1 MQACVCATNL
11 FRKNC
16 VGMEVTMKKYKKL
29 YLLLTLCV
37 LLLTLVGCNEDTGA
51 SAVQTQADFD
61 ALTNEVFLDSVQDNS
76 ITLNYTLANPE
87 NYGITNYK
95 PTLGDFS
102 LEAMKENL
110 AKCEN
115 YSARL
120 KKINYKKLTDDQK
133 LTYDI
138 MKDYYKVDNNDE
150 DLLLYYEILSPTI
163 GLQAQLPILFSEYN
177 FYDKDDIDAYLELL
191 PCTYNYFN
199 QIVEFEKLKSDA
211 GLFMSDRSAYDIIKQ
226 CESFIADKDDNL
238 LITVF
243 NDKVEKYEGL
253 TKDEIKEYKKKNK
266 DAVLNYVIPA
276 YQLLIDGLKSLKGT
290 GTNEG
295 GLCNFERGKEY
306 YESLVRTETGS
317 NRSVED
323 LIDLIEKYIGKNIIS
338 MQSLLAKDSTLLE
351 KANTPNYPMTDPE
364 EILTYLQDAIKD
376 RFPDMEKVNYTVKY
390 VHKSLQD
397 FISPAF
403 YLTPAIDNYEDNS
416 IYINGSDKFDL
427 SQIFTTLAHEGYPG
441 HLFQNVYYAQ
451 QNPAPIRSTMS
462 FGGYSEGWATYV
474 EMISYHMAGIDDD
487 LASLLEENKA
497 VILMMYAR
505 ADIGINY
512 EGWTREDSDKYLKNM
527 LDITDEDTLDQFY
540 ISMVEEPANYLQYTI
555 GYIEMMELR
564 DKAEKELGDK
574 FSEKEFH
581 EFILKTG
588 PSQFYVIDKY
598 LDKWIKS
605 MK

>member
-1 MQACVCATNL
+1 
-11 FRKNC
+11 
-16 VGMEVTMKKYKKL
+16 MKKYKKL
-29 YLLLTLCV
+29 YLLLSLIV
-37 LLLTLVGCNEDTGA
+37 LILAMTGCDNGK
-51 SAVQTQADFD
+51 SAAQTQEEFD
-61 ALTNEVFLDSVQDNS
+61 ALTKEVFLDNVQSDS

-87 NYGITNYK
+87 KYGITDYK

-102 LEAMKENL
+102 LDAMKENL

-120 KKINYKKLTDDQK
+120 KEINYKKLTDDQK
-133 LTYDI
+133 LTYDV
-138 MKDYYKVDNNDE
+138 MKDYYKVDEGAE
-150 DLLLYYEILSPTI
+150 DLLLYYEILSPTV
-163 GLQAQLPILFSEYN
+163 GLQAQLPILYAEYS

-191 PCTYNYFN
+191 PCTYDYFN
-199 QIVEFEKLKSDA
+199 QIIEFEKLKSDA
-211 GLFMSDRSAYDIIKQ
+211 GLFMSDRSADDIIKQ
-226 CESFIADKDDNL
+226 CESLISDTKNNF

-243 NDKVEKYEGL
+243 NDKVEQYDGL
-253 TKDEIKEYKKKNK
+253 TKDEIKAYKEKNK

-295 GLCNFERGKEY
+295 GLSNYEKGKEY
-306 YESLVRTETGS
+306 YESLVRSETGS

-323 LIDLIEKYIGKNIIS
+323 LIKLLDKYMSKNIAS
-338 MQSLLAKDSTLLE
+338 MQVILAKDATLLDQ
-351 KANTPNYPMTDPE
+351 ASNPSYPMTDPE

-376 RFPDMEKVNYTVKY
+376 RFPDMDKVNYTVKY
-390 VHKSLQD
+390 VHKSLED

-403 YLTPAIDNYEDNS
+403 YLTPAIDNYEENS

-451 QNPAPIRSTMS
+451 QNPNPVRSTMN

-474 EMISYHMAGIDDD
+474 EMISYHMAGIDDN
-487 LASLLEENKA
+487 LASLLEQNNA

-512 EGWTREDSDKYLKNM
+512 EGWTREDSDNYLKSM
-527 LDITDEDTLDQFY
+527 LGITDEDTLDQFY
-540 ISMVEEPANYLQYTI
+540 IAMVEEPANYLQYTI

-564 DKAEKELGDK
+564 SKAEKALGDK
-574 FSEKEFH
+574 FSEKAYH

-598 LDKWIKS
+598 LDKWLDSIK
-605 MK
+605 

>member
-1 MQACVCATNL
+1 
-11 FRKNC
+11 
-16 VGMEVTMKKYKKL
+16 MKKYKKL
-29 YLLLTLCV
+29 YLLLSLIV
-37 LLLTLVGCNEDTGA
+37 LLLALTGCDKGK
-51 SAVQTQADFD
+51 SAAQTQEEFD
-61 ALTNEVFLDSVQDNS
+61 VLTKEVFLDNVQSDS

-87 NYGITNYK
+87 TYGITDYK

-102 LEAMKENL
+102 LDAMKENL

-120 KKINYKKLTDDQK
+120 KDINYKKLTDDQK

-138 MKDYYKVDNNDE
+138 MKDYYKVDEGAE
-150 DLLLYYEILSPTI
+150 DLLLYYEILSPTV
-163 GLQAQLPILFSEYN
+163 GLQAQLPILYAEYS

-191 PCTYNYFN
+191 PCTYDYFN
-199 QIVEFEKLKSDA
+199 QIIEFEKMKSDA
-211 GLFMSDRSAYDIIKQ
+211 GLFMSDRSADDIIKQ
-226 CESFIADKDDNL
+226 CESLISDKESNF

-243 NDKVEKYEGL
+243 NDKVEQYEGL
-253 TKDEIKEYKKKNK
+253 TKDEIKAYQEKNK

-295 GLCNFERGKEY
+295 GLSNYEKGKEY
-306 YESLVRTETGS
+306 YESLVRSETGS
-317 NRSVED
+317 DRSVED
-323 LIDLIEKYIGKNIIS
+323 LIKLLDKYMNKNIAN
-338 MQSLLAKDSTLLE
+338 MQVLLAKDATLLDQ
-351 KANTPNYPMTDPE
+351 ASNPSYPMTDPE

-376 RFPDMEKVNYTVKY
+376 RFPDMDDVNYTVKY
-390 VHKSLQD
+390 VHKSLED

-403 YLTPAIDNYEDNS
+403 YLTPAIDNYVENS

-451 QNPAPIRSTMS
+451 QNPNPVRSTMN

-474 EMISYHMAGIDDD
+474 EMISYHMAGIDDN
-487 LASLLEENKA
+487 LASLLEQNNA

-512 EGWTREDSDKYLKNM
+512 EGWTRQDSDNYLKSM
-527 LDITDEDTLDQFY
+527 LGITDEETLDQFY
-540 ISMVEEPANYLQYTI
+540 IAMVEEPANYLQYTI

-564 DKAEKELGDK
+564 NKAEKALGDK
-574 FSEKEFH
+574 FSEKDYH

-598 LDKWIKS
+598 LDKWIDSIK
-605 MK
+605 

>member
-1 MQACVCATNL
+1 
-11 FRKNC
+11 
-16 VGMEVTMKKYKKL
+16 MEVTMKKCKKL
-29 YLLLTLCV
+29 YLLLSLIV
-37 LLLTLVGCNEDTGA
+37 ILLAITGCDKGK
-51 SAVQTQADFD
+51 SA
-61 ALTNEVFLDSVQDNS
+61 ALTQEEFEALTKEVFLDNVQSDS

-87 NYGITNYK
+87 DYGITDYK
-95 PTLGDFS
+95 ATLGDFS

-120 KKINYKKLTDDQK
+120 KDIDYKKLTDDQK

-138 MKDYYKVDNNDE
+138 MKDYYKVEDNAK
-150 DLLLYYEILSPTI
+150 DLLLYYEVLSPTV
-163 GLQAQLPILFSEYN
+163 GLQAQLPILYAEYN

-191 PCTYNYFN
+191 PCTYDYFN
-199 QIVEFEKLKSDA
+199 QIIEFEKLKSDA
-211 GLFMSDRSAYDIIKQ
+211 GLFMSDRSADDIIKQ
-226 CESFIADKDDNL
+226 CESLIADKENNF

-243 NDKVEKYEGL
+243 NDKVKQYDGL
-253 TKDEIKEYKKKNK
+253 TKDEIKTYQEKNK

-295 GLCNFERGKEY
+295 GLSNFEKGKEY

-317 NRSVED
+317 NRSIGD
-323 LIDLIEKYIGKNIIS
+323 LIKLLDKYMNKNIAN
-338 MQSLLAKDSTLLE
+338 MQIILGKDSTLLDQ
-351 KANTPNYPMTDPE
+351 ASNPSYPMTDPE

-376 RFPDMEKVNYTVKY
+376 RFPDMDKVNYTVKY

-403 YLTPAIDNYEDNS
+403 YLTPAIDNYEENS

-451 QNPAPIRSTMS
+451 QNPAPIRSTMN

-474 EMISYHMAGIDDD
+474 EMISYHIAGIDDN
-487 LASLLEENKA
+487 LASLLEQNNA

-512 EGWTREDSDKYLKNM
+512 EGWTRADSDDYLKSM
-527 LDITDEDTLDQFY
+527 LGITDEDTLDQFY

-564 DKAEKELGDK
+564 AKAEKELGDK
-574 FSEKEFH
+574 FSEKAYH

-598 LDKWIKS
+598 LDKWISSIK
-605 MK
+605 

>member
-1 MQACVCATNL
+1 MT
-11 FRKNC
+11 
-16 VGMEVTMKKYKKL
+16 
-29 YLLLTLCV
+29 
-37 LLLTLVGCNEDTGA
+37 GCDKGK
-51 SAVQTQADFD
+51 SAVQTQEEFD
-61 ALTNEVFLDSVQDNS
+61 ALTKEVFLDNVQSDS

-87 NYGITNYK
+87 KYGITDYK
-95 PTLGDFS
+95 ATLGDFS

-120 KKINYKKLTDDQK
+120 EAINYKKLTDDQK
-133 LTYDI
+133 LTYDV
-138 MKDYYKVDNNDE
+138 MKDYYKVDDNAE
-150 DLLLYYEILSPTI
+150 DLLLYYEILSPTV
-163 GLQAQLPILFSEYN
+163 GLQAQLPILYAEYS

-191 PCTYNYFN
+191 PCTYDYFN
-199 QIVEFEKLKSDA
+199 QIIEFEKLKSDA
-211 GLFMSDRSAYDIIKQ
+211 GLFMSDRSADDIIKQ
-226 CESFIADKDDNL
+226 CESLISDTENNF

-243 NDKVEKYEGL
+243 NDKVEQYDGL
-253 TKDEIKEYKKKNK
+253 TKDEIKAYQEKNK

-295 GLCNFERGKEY
+295 GLSNYEKGKEY
-306 YESLVRTETGS
+306 YESLVRSETGS
-317 NRSVED
+317 DRSVED
-323 LIDLIEKYIGKNIIS
+323 LIKLLDKYMAKNIAS
-338 MQSLLAKDSTLLE
+338 MQVLLAKDASLLDQ
-351 KANTPNYPMTDPE
+351 ASNPSYPMTDPE
-364 EILTYLQDAIKD
+364 EILTYLQDAIKE
-376 RFPDMEKVNYTVKY
+376 RFPDMDKVNYTVKY
-390 VHKSLQD
+390 VHKSLED

-403 YLTPAIDNYEDNS
+403 YLTPAIDNYEENS

-451 QNPAPIRSTMS
+451 QNPNPVRSTMN

-474 EMISYHMAGIDDD
+474 EMISYHMAGIDDN
-487 LASLLEENKA
+487 LASLLEQNNA

-512 EGWTREDSDKYLKNM
+512 EGWTRQDSDDYLKSM
-527 LDITDEDTLDQFY
+527 LGITDEDTLDQFY
-540 ISMVEEPANYLQYTI
+540 IAMVEEPANYLQYTI

-564 DKAEKELGDK
+564 YKAEKALGDK
-574 FSEKEFH
+574 FSEKAYH

-598 LDKWIKS
+598 LDKWIDSVK
-605 MK
+605 

>member
-1 MQACVCATNL
+1 
-11 FRKNC
+11 
-16 VGMEVTMKKYKKL
+16 MKKCKKL
-29 YLLLTLCV
+29 YLLLTLFV
-37 LLLTLVGCNEDTGA
+37 LLLPLAACNKDNGA
-51 SAVQTQADFD
+51 SAVQTQAEFD
-61 ALTNEVFLDSVQDNS
+61 ALTNEIFLDNVQSDS

-87 NYGITNYK
+87 NYGITNYQ

-110 AKCEN
+110 AKSEN

-120 KKINYKKLTDDQK
+120 KAINYKKLTDEQK

-138 MKDYYKVDNNDE
+138 MKDYYKVDDNAE
-150 DLLLYYEILSPTI
+150 DLLLYYEVLSPTV
-163 GLQAQLPILFSEYN
+163 GLQAQLPVLYAEYS

-191 PCTYNYFN
+191 PCTYDYFN
-199 QIVEFEKLKSDA
+199 QIIEFEKLKSDA
-211 GLFMSDRSAYDIIKQ
+211 GLFMSDRSANDIIKQ
-226 CESFIADKDDNL
+226 CESLIADKEDNF

-243 NDKVEKYEGL
+243 NDKVEKYDGL

-276 YQLLIDGLKSLKGT
+276 YQLLIDGLKNLKGT

-295 GLCNFERGKEY
+295 GLCNFEKGKEY

-317 NRSVED
+317 NRSVEE
-323 LIDLIEKYIGKNIIS
+323 LIDLLDKYMSKNIAS
-338 MQSLLAKDSTLLE
+338 MQGLLAKDSTLIN
-351 KANTPNYPMTDPE
+351 KASNPSYPMTDPE

-376 RFPDMEKVNYTVKY
+376 RFPDMDKVNYTVKY
-390 VHKSLQD
+390 VHKSLED

-474 EMISYHMAGIDDD
+474 EMISYHMAGIDDN
-487 LASLLEENKA
+487 LASLLEENNA

-512 EGWTREDSDKYLKNM
+512 EGWTREESDKYLKNM
-527 LDITDEDTLDQFY
+527 LDISDEDTLDQFY

-574 FSEKEFH
+574 FSEKDYH

-605 MK
+605 QK

>member
-1 MQACVCATNL
+1 
-11 FRKNC
+11 
-16 VGMEVTMKKYKKL
+16 MKKYKKL
-29 YLLLTLCV
+29 YLLLSLIVFV
-37 LLLTLVGCNEDTGA
+37 LTMTGCDNGK
-51 SAVQTQADFD
+51 SAAQTQEEFQ
-61 ALTNEVFLDSVQDNS
+61 ALTKEVFLDNVQSDS

-87 NYGITNYK
+87 TYGITDYK

-120 KKINYKKLTDDQK
+120 KEIDYKKLTDDQK
-133 LTYDI
+133 LTYDV
-138 MKDYYKVDNNDE
+138 MKDYYKVDDNAE
-150 DLLLYYEILSPTI
+150 DLLLYYEILSPTV
-163 GLQAQLPILFSEYN
+163 GLQAQLPILYAEYS

-191 PCTYNYFN
+191 PCTYDYFN
-199 QIVEFEKLKSDA
+199 QIIEFEKLKSDA
-211 GLFMSDRSAYDIIKQ
+211 GLFMSDRSADDIIKQ
-226 CESFIADKDDNL
+226 CESLISDKENNF

-243 NDKVEKYEGL
+243 NDKVEQYEGL
-253 TKDEIKEYKKKNK
+253 TKDEIKAYQEKNE

-295 GLCNFERGKEY
+295 GLSNYEKGKEY
-306 YESLVRTETGS
+306 YESLVRSETGS

-323 LIDLIEKYIGKNIIS
+323 LIKLLDKYMNKNIAS
-338 MQSLLAKDSTLLE
+338 MQVLLAKDTSLLDQ
-351 KANTPNYPMTDPE
+351 ASNPSYPMTDPE

-376 RFPDMEKVNYTVKY
+376 RFPDMDEVNYTVKY
-390 VHKSLQD
+390 VHKSLED

-403 YLTPAIDNYEDNS
+403 YLTPAIDNYSENS

-451 QNPAPIRSTMS
+451 QNPDPVRSTMN

-474 EMISYHMAGIDDD
+474 EMISYHMAGIDDN
-487 LASLLEENKA
+487 LASLLEQNNA

-512 EGWTREDSDKYLKNM
+512 EGWTRKDSDNYLKSM
-527 LDITDEDTLDQFY
+527 LGITDEDTLDQFY
-540 ISMVEEPANYLQYTI
+540 IAMVEEPANYLQYTI

-564 DKAEKELGDK
+564 NKAEKALGDK
-574 FSEKEFH
+574 FSEKEYH
-581 EFILKTG
+581 DFILKTG

-598 LDKWIKS
+598 LDKWIDSVK
-605 MK
+605 

>member
-1 MQACVCATNL
+1 
-11 FRKNC
+11 
-16 VGMEVTMKKYKKL
+16 MEVTMKKCKKL
-29 YLLLTLCV
+29 FLLLTLFV
-37 LLLTLVGCNEDTGA
+37 LLLSLAGCNKDNGA
-51 SAVQTQADFD
+51 SAVQTQAEFD
-61 ALTNEVFLDSVQDNS
+61 ALTNEIFLDNVQSDS

-87 NYGITNYK
+87 NYGITNYQ

-110 AKCEN
+110 AKSEN

-120 KKINYKKLTDDQK
+120 KAINYKKLTNEQK

-138 MKDYYKVDNNDE
+138 MKDYYKVDDNAE
-150 DLLLYYEILSPTI
+150 DLLLYYEVLSPTV
-163 GLQAQLPILFSEYN
+163 GLQAQLPILYAEYS
-177 FYDKDDIDAYLELL
+177 FYDKDDIDAYIELL
-191 PCTYNYFN
+191 PCTYDYFN
-199 QIVEFEKLKSDA
+199 QIIEFEKLKSDA
-211 GLFMSDRSAYDIIKQ
+211 GLFMSDRSADDIIKQ
-226 CESFIADKDDNL
+226 CESLIADKDDNF

-243 NDKVEKYEGL
+243 DDKVEKYDGL
-253 TKDEIKEYKKKNK
+253 TKDEIKEYKKRNK
-266 DAVLNYVIPA
+266 DAILNYVIPA
-276 YQLLIDGLKSLKGT
+276 YQLLIDGLKNLKGT

-295 GLCNFERGKEY
+295 GLCNFEKGKEY

-317 NRSVED
+317 NRSVDD
-323 LIDLIEKYIGKNIIS
+323 LLDLLNKYITKNIGR
-338 MQSLLAKDSTLLE
+338 MNQLLTKDSTLLD
-351 KANTPNYPMTDPE
+351 KASNPSYPMTDPE

-376 RFPDMEKVNYTVKY
+376 RFPDMDKVNYTVKY
-390 VHKSLQD
+390 VHKSLED

-451 QNPAPIRSTMS
+451 QNPAPIRSTMN

-474 EMISYHMAGIDDD
+474 EMISYHMAGIDDN
-487 LASLLEENKA
+487 LASLLEENNA

-512 EGWTREDSDKYLKNM
+512 EGWTREDSDKYLNNM
-527 LDITDEDTLDQFY
+527 LGITDEDTLDQFY

-564 DKAEKELGDK
+564 NKAEEELGDK
-574 FSEKEFH
+574 FSEKDYH

-605 MK
+605 KK

>member
-1 MQACVCATNL
+1 
-11 FRKNC
+11 
-16 VGMEVTMKKYKKL
+16 MKKSKKL
-29 YLLLTLCV
+29 YLLLSLIV
-37 LLLTLVGCNEDTGA
+37 LILAMTGCDKGK
-51 SAVQTQADFD
+51 SAAQTQEEFD
-61 ALTNEVFLDSVQDNS
+61 ALTKEVFLDNVQSDS

-87 NYGITNYK
+87 TYGITNYK

-102 LEAMKENL
+102 LEEMKENL

-120 KKINYKKLTDDQK
+120 KDINYKKLTDDQK

-138 MKDYYKVDNNDE
+138 MKDYYKVDDGAE
-150 DLLLYYEILSPTI
+150 DLLLYYEILSPTV
-163 GLQAQLPILFSEYN
+163 GLQAQLPILYAEYS

-191 PCTYNYFN
+191 PCTYDYFN
-199 QIVEFEKLKSDA
+199 QIIEFEKLKSDA
-211 GLFMSDRSAYDIIKQ
+211 GLFMSDRSADDIIKQ
-226 CESFIADKDDNL
+226 CESLISDKENNF

-243 NDKVEKYEGL
+243 NDKVEQYEGL
-253 TKDEIKEYKKKNK
+253 TKDEIKAYQEKNK

-295 GLCNFERGKEY
+295 GLSNYEKGKEY
-306 YESLVRTETGS
+306 YESLVRSETGS
-317 NRSVED
+317 DRSVED
-323 LIDLIEKYIGKNIIS
+323 LIKLLDKYMNKNIAS
-338 MQSLLAKDSTLLE
+338 MQVLLAKDATLLDQ
-351 KANTPNYPMTDPE
+351 ASNPSYPMTDPE

-376 RFPDMEKVNYTVKY
+376 RFPDMDEVNYTVKY
-390 VHKSLQD
+390 VHKSLED

-403 YLTPAIDNYEDNS
+403 YLTPAIDNYAENS

-451 QNPAPIRSTMS
+451 QNPNPVRSTMN

-474 EMISYHMAGIDDD
+474 EMISYHMAGIDDN
-487 LASLLEENKA
+487 LASLLEQNNA

-512 EGWTREDSDKYLKNM
+512 EGWTREDSDNYLKSM
-527 LDITDEDTLDQFY
+527 LGITDEDTLDQFY
-540 ISMVEEPANYLQYTI
+540 IAMVEEPANYLQYTI

-564 DKAEKELGDK
+564 NKAEKALGDK
-574 FSEKEFH
+574 FSEKDYH

-598 LDKWIKS
+598 LDKWIDSIK
-605 MK
+605 

>member
-1 MQACVCATNL
+1 
-11 FRKNC
+11 
-16 VGMEVTMKKYKKL
+16 MKKCKKL
-29 YLLLTLCV
+29 YLLLSLIV
-37 LLLTLVGCNEDTGA
+37 ILLAITGCDKGK
-51 SAVQTQADFD
+51 SA
-61 ALTNEVFLDSVQDNS
+61 ALTQEEFEALTKEVFLDNVQSDS

-87 NYGITNYK
+87 DYGITDYK
-95 PTLGDFS
+95 ATLGDFS

-120 KKINYKKLTDDQK
+120 KDIDYKKLTDDQK

-138 MKDYYKVDNNDE
+138 MKDYYKVEDNAK
-150 DLLLYYEILSPTI
+150 DLLLYYEVLSPTV
-163 GLQAQLPILFSEYN
+163 GLQAQLPILYAEYN

-191 PCTYNYFN
+191 PCTYDYFN
-199 QIVEFEKLKSDA
+199 QIIEFEKLKSDA
-211 GLFMSDRSAYDIIKQ
+211 GLFMSDRSADDIIKQ
-226 CESFIADKDDNL
+226 CESLIADKENNF

-243 NDKVEKYEGL
+243 NDKVKQFDGL
-253 TKDEIKEYKKKNK
+253 TKDEIKTYQEKNK

-295 GLCNFERGKEY
+295 GLSNFEKGKEY

-317 NRSVED
+317 NRSIGD
-323 LIDLIEKYIGKNIIS
+323 LIKLLDKYMNKNIAN
-338 MQSLLAKDSTLLE
+338 MQIILGKDSTLLDQ
-351 KANTPNYPMTDPE
+351 ASNPSYPMTDPE

-376 RFPDMEKVNYTVKY
+376 RFPDMDKVNYTVKY

-403 YLTPAIDNYEDNS
+403 YLTPAIDNYEENS

-451 QNPAPIRSTMS
+451 QNPAPIRSTMN

-474 EMISYHMAGIDDD
+474 EMISYHMAGIDDN
-487 LASLLEENKA
+487 LASLLEQNNA

-512 EGWTREDSDKYLKNM
+512 EGWTRADSDDYLKSM
-527 LDITDEDTLDQFY
+527 LGITDEDTLDQFY

-564 DKAEKELGDK
+564 AKAEKELGDK
-574 FSEKEFH
+574 FSEKAYH

-598 LDKWIKS
+598 LDKWISSIK
-605 MK
+605 

>member
-1 MQACVCATNL
+1 
-11 FRKNC
+11 
-16 VGMEVTMKKYKKL
+16 MKKCKQL
-29 YLLLTLCV
+29 YLLLTLLV
-37 LLLTLVGCNEDTGA
+37 LLLTLAGCNKDKGA
-51 SAVQTQADFD
+51 SAVQTQAEFD
-61 ALTNEVFLDSVQDNS
+61 ALTNEIFLDNVQSDS

-120 KKINYKKLTDDQK
+120 KSIDYKKLTDDQK

-138 MKDYYKVDNNDE
+138 IKDYYKVDDNAD
-150 DLLLYYEILSPTI
+150 DLLLYYEVLSPTV
-163 GLQAQLPILFSEYN
+163 GLQAQLPVLYAEYR

-191 PCTYNYFN
+191 PCTYDYFN
-199 QIVEFEKLKSDA
+199 QIIEFEKLKSEA
-211 GLFMSDRSAYDIIKQ
+211 GLFMSDRSVDDIMEQ
-226 CESFIADKDDNL
+226 CESLIADKENNF

-243 NDKVEKYEGL
+243 NDKVEKYDGL

-276 YQLLIDGLKSLKGT
+276 YQLLIDGLKNLKGT

-306 YESLVRTETGS
+306 YESLVRSETGS
-317 NRSVED
+317 NRSVEE
-323 LIDLIEKYIGKNIIS
+323 LIDILENYISKNILR
-338 MQSLLAKDSTLLE
+338 MQTLLAKDSTLLN
-351 KANTPNYPMTDPE
+351 KANDPSYPMTDPE
-364 EILTYLQDAIKD
+364 EILTYLQDTIKD

-390 VHKSLQD
+390 VHKSLED

-451 QNPAPIRSTMS
+451 QNPDPVRSTMN

-474 EMISYHMAGIDDD
+474 EMISYHMAGIDDN
-487 LASLLEENKA
+487 LASLLEENNA

-527 LDITDEDTLDQFY
+527 LSITDEDTLDQFY

-564 DKAEKELGDK
+564 EKAEKKLGDK
-574 FSEKEFH
+574 FSEKDYH
-581 EFILKTG
+581 EFILKIG

-605 MK
+605 IK

>member
-1 MQACVCATNL
+1 
-11 FRKNC
+11 
-16 VGMEVTMKKYKKL
+16 MKKSKKL
-29 YLLLTLCV
+29 YLLLSLIV
-37 LLLTLVGCNEDTGA
+37 LILAMTGCDKGK
-51 SAVQTQADFD
+51 SATQTQEEFD
-61 ALTNEVFLDSVQDNS
+61 ALTKEVFLDNVQSDS

-87 NYGITNYK
+87 TYGITDYK

-102 LEAMKENL
+102 LEEMKENL

-120 KKINYKKLTDDQK
+120 KDINYKKLTDDQK

-138 MKDYYKVDNNDE
+138 MKDYYKVDDGAE
-150 DLLLYYEILSPTI
+150 DLLLYYEILSPTV
-163 GLQAQLPILFSEYN
+163 GLQAQLPILYAEYS

-191 PCTYNYFN
+191 PCTYDYFN
-199 QIVEFEKLKSDA
+199 QIIEFEKLKSDA
-211 GLFMSDRSAYDIIKQ
+211 GLFMSDRSADDIIKQ
-226 CESFIADKDDNL
+226 CESLISDKEDNF

-243 NDKVEKYEGL
+243 NDKVEQYEGL
-253 TKDEIKEYKKKNK
+253 TKDEIKAYQEKNK

-295 GLCNFERGKEY
+295 GLSNYEKGKEY
-306 YESLVRTETGS
+306 YESLVRSETGS

-323 LIDLIEKYIGKNIIS
+323 LIKLLDKYMNKNIAS
-338 MQSLLAKDSTLLE
+338 MQVLLAKDATLLDQ
-351 KANTPNYPMTDPE
+351 ASNPSYPMTDPE

-376 RFPDMEKVNYTVKY
+376 RFPDMDEVNYTVKY
-390 VHKSLQD
+390 VHKSLED

-403 YLTPAIDNYEDNS
+403 YLTPAIDNYAENS

-451 QNPAPIRSTMS
+451 QNPNPVRSTMN

-474 EMISYHMAGIDDD
+474 EMISYHMAGIDDN
-487 LASLLEENKA
+487 LASLLEQNNA

-512 EGWTREDSDKYLKNM
+512 EGWTREDSDNYLKSM
-527 LDITDEDTLDQFY
+527 LGITDEDTLDQFY
-540 ISMVEEPANYLQYTI
+540 IAMVEEPANYLQYTI

-564 DKAEKELGDK
+564 NKAEKALGDK
-574 FSEKEFH
+574 FSEKDYH

-598 LDKWIKS
+598 LDKWIDSIK
-605 MK
+605 

>member
-1 MQACVCATNL
+1 MT
-11 FRKNC
+11 
-16 VGMEVTMKKYKKL
+16 
-29 YLLLTLCV
+29 
-37 LLLTLVGCNEDTGA
+37 GCDKGK
-51 SAVQTQADFD
+51 SAVQTQEEFD
-61 ALTNEVFLDSVQDNS
+61 ALTKEVFLDNVQSDS

-87 NYGITNYK
+87 TYGITDYK

-102 LEAMKENL
+102 LEEMKENL

-120 KKINYKKLTDDQK
+120 KDINYKKLTDDQK

-138 MKDYYKVDNNDE
+138 MKDYYKVDDGAE
-150 DLLLYYEILSPTI
+150 DLLLYYEILSPTV
-163 GLQAQLPILFSEYN
+163 GLQAQLPILYAEYS

-191 PCTYNYFN
+191 PCTYDYFN
-199 QIVEFEKLKSDA
+199 QIIEFEKLKSDA
-211 GLFMSDRSAYDIIKQ
+211 GLFMSDRSADDIIKQ
-226 CESFIADKDDNL
+226 CESLISDKENNF

-243 NDKVEKYEGL
+243 NDKVEQYEGL
-253 TKDEIKEYKKKNK
+253 TKDEIKAYQEKNK

-295 GLCNFERGKEY
+295 GLSNYEKGKEY
-306 YESLVRTETGS
+306 YESLVRSETGS

-323 LIDLIEKYIGKNIIS
+323 LIKLLDKYMNKNIAS
-338 MQSLLAKDSTLLE
+338 MQVLLAKDATLLDQ
-351 KANTPNYPMTDPE
+351 ASNPSYPMTDPE

-376 RFPDMEKVNYTVKY
+376 RFPDMDEVNYTVKY
-390 VHKSLQD
+390 VHKSLED

-403 YLTPAIDNYEDNS
+403 YLTPAIDNYAENS

-451 QNPAPIRSTMS
+451 QNPNPVRSTMN

-474 EMISYHMAGIDDD
+474 EMISYHMAGIDDN
-487 LASLLEENKA
+487 LASLLEQNNA

-512 EGWTREDSDKYLKNM
+512 EGWTREDSDNYLKSM
-527 LDITDEDTLDQFY
+527 LGITDEDTLDQFY
-540 ISMVEEPANYLQYTI
+540 IAMVEEPANYLQYTI

-564 DKAEKELGDK
+564 NKAEKALGDK
-574 FSEKEFH
+574 FSEKDYH

-598 LDKWIKS
+598 LDKWIDSIK
-605 MK
+605 

>member
-1 MQACVCATNL
+1 
-11 FRKNC
+11 
-16 VGMEVTMKKYKKL
+16 MKKSKKL
-29 YLLLTLCV
+29 YLLLSLIV
-37 LLLTLVGCNEDTGA
+37 LILAMTGCDKGK
-51 SAVQTQADFD
+51 SAVQTQEEFD
-61 ALTNEVFLDSVQDNS
+61 ALTKEVFLDNVQSDS

-87 NYGITNYK
+87 TYGITDYK

-102 LEAMKENL
+102 LEEMKENL

-120 KKINYKKLTDDQK
+120 KDINYKKLTDDQK

-138 MKDYYKVDNNDE
+138 MKDYYKVDDGAE
-150 DLLLYYEILSPTI
+150 DLLLYYEILSPTV
-163 GLQAQLPILFSEYN
+163 GLQAQLPILYAEYS

-191 PCTYNYFN
+191 PCTYDYFN
-199 QIVEFEKLKSDA
+199 QIIEFEKLKSDA
-211 GLFMSDRSAYDIIKQ
+211 GLFMSDRSADDIIKQ
-226 CESFIADKDDNL
+226 CESLISDKENNF

-243 NDKVEKYEGL
+243 NDKVEQYEGL
-253 TKDEIKEYKKKNK
+253 TKDEIKAYQEKNK

-295 GLCNFERGKEY
+295 GLSNYEKGKEY
-306 YESLVRTETGS
+306 YESLVRSETGS

-323 LIDLIEKYIGKNIIS
+323 LIKLLDKYMNKNIAS
-338 MQSLLAKDSTLLE
+338 MQVLLAKDATLLDQ
-351 KANTPNYPMTDPE
+351 ASNPSYPMTDPE

-376 RFPDMEKVNYTVKY
+376 RFPDMDEVNYTVKY
-390 VHKSLQD
+390 VHKSLED

-403 YLTPAIDNYEDNS
+403 YLTPAIDNYAENS

-451 QNPAPIRSTMS
+451 QNPNPVRSTMN

-474 EMISYHMAGIDDD
+474 EMISYHMAGIDDN
-487 LASLLEENKA
+487 LASLLEQNNA

-512 EGWTREDSDKYLKNM
+512 EGWTREDSDNYLKSM
-527 LDITDEDTLDQFY
+527 LGITDEDTLDQFY
-540 ISMVEEPANYLQYTI
+540 IAMVEEPANYLQYTI

-564 DKAEKELGDK
+564 NKAEKALGDK
-574 FSEKEFH
+574 FSEKDYH

-598 LDKWIKS
+598 LDKWIDSIK
-605 MK
+605 

>member
-1 MQACVCATNL
+1 
-11 FRKNC
+11 
-16 VGMEVTMKKYKKL
+16 MKKCKKL
-29 YLLLTLCV
+29 YLLLSLIV
-37 LLLTLVGCNEDTGA
+37 ILLAITGCDKGK
-51 SAVQTQADFD
+51 SA
-61 ALTNEVFLDSVQDNS
+61 ALTQEEFEALTKEVFLDNVQSDS

-87 NYGITNYK
+87 DYGITDYK
-95 PTLGDFS
+95 ATLGDFS
-102 LEAMKENL
+102 LDAMKENL

-120 KKINYKKLTDDQK
+120 KDIDYKKLTDDQK

-138 MKDYYKVDNNDE
+138 MKDYYKVEDNAK
-150 DLLLYYEILSPTI
+150 DLLLYYEVLSPTV
-163 GLQAQLPILFSEYN
+163 GLQAQLPILYAEYN

-191 PCTYNYFN
+191 PCTYDYFN
-199 QIVEFEKLKSDA
+199 QIIEFEKLKSDA
-211 GLFMSDRSAYDIIKQ
+211 GLFMSDRSADDIIKQ
-226 CESFIADKDDNL
+226 CESLIADKENNF

-243 NDKVEKYEGL
+243 NDKVKQFDGL
-253 TKDEIKEYKKKNK
+253 TKDEIITYQEKNK

-295 GLCNFERGKEY
+295 GLSNFEKGKEY

-317 NRSVED
+317 NRSIGD
-323 LIDLIEKYIGKNIIS
+323 LIKLLDKYMNKNIAN
-338 MQSLLAKDSTLLE
+338 MQIILGKDSTLLDQ
-351 KANTPNYPMTDPE
+351 ASNPSYPMTDPE

-376 RFPDMEKVNYTVKY
+376 RFPDMDKVNYTVKY

-403 YLTPAIDNYEDNS
+403 YLTPAIDNYEENS

-451 QNPAPIRSTMS
+451 QNPAPIRSTMN

-474 EMISYHMAGIDDD
+474 EMISYHMAGIDDN
-487 LASLLEENKA
+487 LASLLEQNNA

-512 EGWTREDSDKYLKNM
+512 EGWTRADSDDYLKSM
-527 LDITDEDTLDQFY
+527 LGITDEDTLDQFY

-564 DKAEKELGDK
+564 AKAEKELGDK
-574 FSEKEFH
+574 FSEKAYH

-598 LDKWIKS
+598 LDKWISSIK
-605 MK
+605 

>member
-1 MQACVCATNL
+1 MT
-11 FRKNC
+11 
-16 VGMEVTMKKYKKL
+16 
-29 YLLLTLCV
+29 
-37 LLLTLVGCNEDTGA
+37 GCDNGK
-51 SAVQTQADFD
+51 SAAQTQEEFQ
-61 ALTNEVFLDSVQDNS
+61 ALTKEVFLDNVQSDS

-87 NYGITNYK
+87 TYGITDYK

-120 KKINYKKLTDDQK
+120 KEIDYKKLTDDQK
-133 LTYDI
+133 LTYDV
-138 MKDYYKVDNNDE
+138 MKDYYKVDDNAE
-150 DLLLYYEILSPTI
+150 DLLLYYEILSPTV
-163 GLQAQLPILFSEYN
+163 GLQAQLPILYAEYS

-191 PCTYNYFN
+191 PCTYDYFN
-199 QIVEFEKLKSDA
+199 QIIEFEKLKSDA
-211 GLFMSDRSAYDIIKQ
+211 GLFMSDRSADDIIKQ
-226 CESFIADKDDNL
+226 CESLISDKENNF

-243 NDKVEKYEGL
+243 NDKVEQYEGL
-253 TKDEIKEYKKKNK
+253 TKDEIKAYQEKNK

-295 GLCNFERGKEY
+295 GLSNYEKGKEY
-306 YESLVRTETGS
+306 YESLVRSETGS

-323 LIDLIEKYIGKNIIS
+323 LIKLLDKYMNKNIAS
-338 MQSLLAKDSTLLE
+338 MQVLLAKDTSLLDQ
-351 KANTPNYPMTDPE
+351 ASNPSYPMTDPE

-376 RFPDMEKVNYTVKY
+376 RFPDMDEVNYTVKY
-390 VHKSLQD
+390 VHKSLED

-403 YLTPAIDNYEDNS
+403 YLTPAIDNYSENS

-451 QNPAPIRSTMS
+451 QNPDPVRSTMN

-474 EMISYHMAGIDDD
+474 EMISYHMAGIDDN
-487 LASLLEENKA
+487 LASLLEQNNA

-512 EGWTREDSDKYLKNM
+512 EGWTRKDSDNYLKSM
-527 LDITDEDTLDQFY
+527 LGITDEDTLDQFY
-540 ISMVEEPANYLQYTI
+540 IAMVEEPANYLQYTI

-564 DKAEKELGDK
+564 NKAEKALGDK
-574 FSEKEFH
+574 FSEKEYH
-581 EFILKTG
+581 DFILKTG

-598 LDKWIKS
+598 LDKWIDSVK
-605 MK
+605 

>member
-1 MQACVCATNL
+1 ME
-11 FRKNC
+11 KNC

-29 YLLLTLCV
+29 YLLLSLIV
-37 LLLTLVGCNEDTGA
+37 LILALTGCGNSK
-51 SAVQTQADFD
+51 SAAQTQEEFD
-61 ALTNEVFLDSVQDNS
+61 ALTKEVFLDNVQSDS
-76 ITLNYTLANPE
+76 ITLNYTLASPE
-87 NYGITNYK
+87 KYGITNYK

-102 LEAMKENL
+102 LDAMKENL

-120 KKINYKKLTDDQK
+120 KEINYKNLTDDQK
-133 LTYDI
+133 LTYDV
-138 MKDYYKVDNNDE
+138 MKDYYKVDDNAE
-150 DLLLYYEILSPTI
+150 DLLLYYEILSPTV
-163 GLQAQLPILFSEYN
+163 GLQAQLPILYAEYS
-177 FYDKDDIDAYLELL
+177 FYDKDDIDTYLELL
-191 PCTYNYFN
+191 PCTYDYFN
-199 QIVEFEKLKSDA
+199 QIIEFEKLKSDA
-211 GLFMSDRSAYDIIKQ
+211 GLFMSDRSADDIIKQ
-226 CESFIADKDDNL
+226 CESLISDTENNF

-243 NDKVEKYEGL
+243 NDKVEQYDGL
-253 TKDEIKEYKKKNK
+253 TKDEIKAYQEKNK

-276 YQLLIDGLKSLKGT
+276 YQLLIDGLKSLKAT

-295 GLCNFERGKEY
+295 GLSNYEKGKEY
-306 YESLVRTETGS
+306 YKSLVRSETGS

-323 LIDLIEKYIGKNIIS
+323 LIKLLDKYMSKNIAS
-338 MQSLLAKDSTLLE
+338 MQVLLAKDASLLDQ
-351 KANTPNYPMTDPE
+351 ASNPSYPMTDPE

-376 RFPDMEKVNYTVKY
+376 RFPDMDKVNYTVKY
-390 VHKSLQD
+390 VHKSLED

-403 YLTPAIDNYEDNS
+403 YLTPAIDNYEENS

-451 QNPAPIRSTMS
+451 QNPNPVRSTMN

-474 EMISYHMAGIDDD
+474 EMISYHMAGIDDN
-487 LASLLEENKA
+487 LASLLEQNNA

-512 EGWTREDSDKYLKNM
+512 EGWTRQDSDDYLKSM
-527 LDITDEDTLDQFY
+527 LGITDEDTLDQFY
-540 ISMVEEPANYLQYTI
+540 IAMVEEPANYLQYTI

-564 DKAEKELGDK
+564 NKAEKALGDK
-574 FSEKEFH
+574 FSEKAYH

-598 LDKWIKS
+598 LDKWIDSIK
-605 MK
+605 

>member
-1 MQACVCATNL
+1 
-11 FRKNC
+11 
-16 VGMEVTMKKYKKL
+16 MKKCKKL
-29 YLLLTLCV
+29 FLLLTLFV
-37 LLLTLVGCNEDTGA
+37 LLLSLAGCNKDNGA
-51 SAVQTQADFD
+51 SAVQTQAEFD
-61 ALTNEVFLDSVQDNS
+61 ALTNEIFLDNVQSDS

-87 NYGITNYK
+87 NYGITNYQ

-110 AKCEN
+110 AKSEN

-120 KKINYKKLTDDQK
+120 KAINYKKLTNEQK

-138 MKDYYKVDNNDE
+138 MKDYYKVDDNAE
-150 DLLLYYEILSPTI
+150 DLLLYYEVLSPTV
-163 GLQAQLPILFSEYN
+163 GLQAQLPILYAEYS
-177 FYDKDDIDAYLELL
+177 FYDKDDIDAYIELL
-191 PCTYNYFN
+191 PCTYDYFN
-199 QIVEFEKLKSDA
+199 QIIEFEKLKSDA
-211 GLFMSDRSAYDIIKQ
+211 GLFMSDRSADDIIKQ
-226 CESFIADKDDNL
+226 CESLIADKDDNF

-243 NDKVEKYEGL
+243 DDKVEKYDGL
-253 TKDEIKEYKKKNK
+253 TKDEIKEYKKRNK
-266 DAVLNYVIPA
+266 DAILNYVIPA
-276 YQLLIDGLKSLKGT
+276 YQLLIDGLKNLKGT

-295 GLCNFERGKEY
+295 GLCNFEKGKEY

-317 NRSVED
+317 NRSVDD
-323 LIDLIEKYIGKNIIS
+323 LLDLLNKYITKNIGR
-338 MQSLLAKDSTLLE
+338 MNQLLTKDSTLLD
-351 KANTPNYPMTDPE
+351 KASNPSYPMTDPE

-376 RFPDMEKVNYTVKY
+376 RFPDMDKVNYTVKY
-390 VHKSLQD
+390 VHKSLED

-451 QNPAPIRSTMS
+451 QNPAPIRSTMN

-474 EMISYHMAGIDDD
+474 EMISYHMAGIDDN
-487 LASLLEENKA
+487 LASLLEENNA

-512 EGWTREDSDKYLKNM
+512 EGWTREDSDKYLNNM
-527 LDITDEDTLDQFY
+527 LGITDEDTLDQFY

-564 DKAEKELGDK
+564 NKAEEELGDK
-574 FSEKEFH
+574 FSEKDYH

-605 MK
+605 KK

>member
-1 MQACVCATNL
+1 
-11 FRKNC
+11 
-16 VGMEVTMKKYKKL
+16 MKKCKKL
-29 YLLLTLCV
+29 YLLLSLIV
-37 LLLTLVGCNEDTGA
+37 ILLAITGCDKGK
-51 SAVQTQADFD
+51 SA
-61 ALTNEVFLDSVQDNS
+61 ALTQEEFEALTKEVFLDNVQSDS

-87 NYGITNYK
+87 DYGITDYK
-95 PTLGDFS
+95 ATLGDFS
-102 LEAMKENL
+102 LDAMKENL

-120 KKINYKKLTDDQK
+120 KDIDYKKLTDDQK

-138 MKDYYKVDNNDE
+138 MKDYYKVEDNAK
-150 DLLLYYEILSPTI
+150 DLLLYYEVLSPTV
-163 GLQAQLPILFSEYN
+163 GLQAQLPILYAEYN

-191 PCTYNYFN
+191 PCTYDYFN
-199 QIVEFEKLKSDA
+199 QIIEFEKLKSDA
-211 GLFMSDRSAYDIIKQ
+211 GLFMSDRSADDIIKQ
-226 CESFIADKDDNL
+226 CESLIADKENNF

-243 NDKVEKYEGL
+243 NDKVKQYDGL
-253 TKDEIKEYKKKNK
+253 TKDEIKTYQEKNK

-295 GLCNFERGKEY
+295 GLSNFEKGKEY

-317 NRSVED
+317 NRSIGD
-323 LIDLIEKYIGKNIIS
+323 LIKLLDKYMNKNIAN
-338 MQSLLAKDSTLLE
+338 MQIILGKDSTLLDQ
-351 KANTPNYPMTDPE
+351 ASNPSYPMTDPE

-376 RFPDMEKVNYTVKY
+376 RFPDMDKVNYTVKY

-403 YLTPAIDNYEDNS
+403 YLTPAIDNYEENS

-451 QNPAPIRSTMS
+451 QNPAPIRSTMN

-474 EMISYHMAGIDDD
+474 EMISYHMAGIDDN
-487 LASLLEENKA
+487 LASLLEQNNA

-512 EGWTREDSDKYLKNM
+512 EGWTRADSDDYLKSM
-527 LDITDEDTLDQFY
+527 LGITDEDTLDQFY
-540 ISMVEEPANYLQYTI
+540 IAMVEEPANYLQYTI

-564 DKAEKELGDK
+564 AKAEKELGDK
-574 FSEKEFH
+574 FSEKAYH

-598 LDKWIKS
+598 LDKWISSIK
-605 MK
+605 

>member
-1 MQACVCATNL
+1 
-11 FRKNC
+11 
-16 VGMEVTMKKYKKL
+16 MEVTMKKCKKL
-29 YLLLTLCV
+29 YLLLSLIV
-37 LLLTLVGCNEDTGA
+37 ILLAITGCDKGK
-51 SAVQTQADFD
+51 SA
-61 ALTNEVFLDSVQDNS
+61 ALTQEEFEALTKEVFLDNVQSDS

-87 NYGITNYK
+87 DYGITDYK
-95 PTLGDFS
+95 ATLGDFS
-102 LEAMKENL
+102 LDAMKENL

-120 KKINYKKLTDDQK
+120 KDIDYKKLTDDQK

-138 MKDYYKVDNNDE
+138 MKDYYKVEDNAK
-150 DLLLYYEILSPTI
+150 DLLLYYEVLSPTV
-163 GLQAQLPILFSEYN
+163 GLQAQLPILYAEYN

-191 PCTYNYFN
+191 PCTYDYFN
-199 QIVEFEKLKSDA
+199 QIIEFEKLKSDA
-211 GLFMSDRSAYDIIKQ
+211 GLFMSDRSADDIIKQ
-226 CESFIADKDDNL
+226 CESLIADKENNF

-243 NDKVEKYEGL
+243 NDKVKQYDGL
-253 TKDEIKEYKKKNK
+253 TKDEIKTYQEKNK

-295 GLCNFERGKEY
+295 GLSNFEKGKEY

-317 NRSVED
+317 NRSIGD
-323 LIDLIEKYIGKNIIS
+323 LIKLLDKYMNKNIAN
-338 MQSLLAKDSTLLE
+338 MQIILGKDSTLLDQ
-351 KANTPNYPMTDPE
+351 ASNPSYPMTDPE

-376 RFPDMEKVNYTVKY
+376 RFPDMDKVNYTVKY

-403 YLTPAIDNYEDNS
+403 YLTPAIDNYEENS

-451 QNPAPIRSTMS
+451 QNPAPIRSTMN

-474 EMISYHMAGIDDD
+474 EMISYHMAGIDDN
-487 LASLLEENKA
+487 LASLLEQNNA

-512 EGWTREDSDKYLKNM
+512 EGWTRADSDDYLKSM
-527 LDITDEDTLDQFY
+527 LGITDEDTLDQFY

-564 DKAEKELGDK
+564 AKAEKELGDK
-574 FSEKEFH
+574 FSEKAYH

-598 LDKWIKS
+598 LDKWISSIK
-605 MK
+605 

>member
-1 MQACVCATNL
+1 
-11 FRKNC
+11 
-16 VGMEVTMKKYKKL
+16 MKKYKKL
-29 YLLLTLCV
+29 YLLLSLIV
-37 LLLTLVGCNEDTGA
+37 LILAMTGCDKGK
-51 SAVQTQADFD
+51 SAVQTQEEFD
-61 ALTNEVFLDSVQDNS
+61 ALTKEVFLDNVQSDS

-87 NYGITNYK
+87 KYGITDYK
-95 PTLGDFS
+95 ATLGDFS

-120 KKINYKKLTDDQK
+120 EAINYKKLTDDQK
-133 LTYDI
+133 LTYDV
-138 MKDYYKVDNNDE
+138 MKDYYKVDDNAE
-150 DLLLYYEILSPTI
+150 DLLLYYEILSPTV
-163 GLQAQLPILFSEYN
+163 GLQAQLPILYAEYS

-191 PCTYNYFN
+191 PCTYDYFN
-199 QIVEFEKLKSDA
+199 QIIEFEKLKSDA
-211 GLFMSDRSAYDIIKQ
+211 GLFMSDRSADDIIKQ
-226 CESFIADKDDNL
+226 CESLISDTENNF

-243 NDKVEKYEGL
+243 NDKVEQYDGL
-253 TKDEIKEYKKKNK
+253 TKDEIKAYQEKNK

-295 GLCNFERGKEY
+295 GLSNYEKGKEY
-306 YESLVRTETGS
+306 YESLVRSETGS
-317 NRSVED
+317 DRSVED
-323 LIDLIEKYIGKNIIS
+323 LIKLLDKYMAKNIAS
-338 MQSLLAKDSTLLE
+338 MQVLLAKDASLLDQ
-351 KANTPNYPMTDPE
+351 ASNPSYPMTDPE
-364 EILTYLQDAIKD
+364 EILTYLQDAIKE
-376 RFPDMEKVNYTVKY
+376 RFPDMDKVNYTVKY
-390 VHKSLQD
+390 VHKSLED

-403 YLTPAIDNYEDNS
+403 YLTPAIDNYEENS

-451 QNPAPIRSTMS
+451 QNPNPVRSTMN

-474 EMISYHMAGIDDD
+474 EMISYHMAGIDDN
-487 LASLLEENKA
+487 LASLLEQNNA

-512 EGWTREDSDKYLKNM
+512 EGWTRQDSDDYLKSM
-527 LDITDEDTLDQFY
+527 LGITDEDTLDQFY
-540 ISMVEEPANYLQYTI
+540 IAMVEEPANYLQYTI

-564 DKAEKELGDK
+564 NKAEKALGDK
-574 FSEKEFH
+574 FSEKAYH

-598 LDKWIKS
+598 LDKWIDSVK
-605 MK
+605 

>member
-1 MQACVCATNL
+1 
-11 FRKNC
+11 
-16 VGMEVTMKKYKKL
+16 MKKYKKL
-29 YLLLTLCV
+29 YLLLSLIV
-37 LLLTLVGCNEDTGA
+37 FLLAMTGCDKGK
-51 SAVQTQADFD
+51 SAAQTQEEFD
-61 ALTNEVFLDSVQDNS
+61 ALTNEVFLDNVQSDS

-87 NYGITNYK
+87 KYGITNYK

-102 LEAMKENL
+102 LNAMKENL
-110 AKCEN
+110 AKSEN
-115 YSARL
+115 YTARL
-120 KKINYKKLTDDQK
+120 KEIEYKKLTDDQK
-133 LTYDI
+133 LTYDV
-138 MKDYYKVDNNDE
+138 MKNYYKVDDDSE
-150 DLLLYYEILSPTI
+150 DLLLYYEVLSPTV
-163 GLQAQLPILFSEYN
+163 GLQAQLPILFAEYS

-191 PCTYNYFN
+191 PCTYDYFN
-199 QIVEFEKLKSDA
+199 QIIEFEKLKSDA
-211 GLFMSDRSAYDIIKQ
+211 GLFMSDQSADDIIEQ
-226 CESFIADKDDNL
+226 CESLISDTKNNF

-243 NDKVEKYEGL
+243 NDKVKQYDGL
-253 TKDEIKEYKKKNK
+253 TKDEIKAYQEKNK
-266 DAVLNYVIPA
+266 EAVLNYIIPA

-295 GLCNFERGKEY
+295 GLSNFEKGKEY

-323 LIDLIEKYIGKNIIS
+323 LIKLLDKYMNKNIAS
-338 MQSLLAKDSTLLE
+338 MQVLLAKDSTLLDQ
-351 KANTPNYPMTDPE
+351 ASNPSYPMTDPE

-376 RFPDMEKVNYTVKY
+376 RFPDMDKVNYTVKY
-390 VHKSLQD
+390 VHKSLED

-403 YLTPAIDNYEDNS
+403 YLTPAIDNYEENS

-451 QNPAPIRSTMS
+451 QNPQPIRSTMN

-474 EMISYHMAGIDDD
+474 EMISYHMAGIDDN
-487 LASLLEENKA
+487 LASLLEQNNA

-512 EGWTREDSDKYLKNM
+512 EGWTREDSDEYLKSM
-527 LDITDEDTLDQFY
+527 LGITDEDTLDQFY
-540 ISMVEEPANYLQYTI
+540 IAMVEEPANYLQYTI

-564 DKAEKELGDK
+564 DKAEKKLGDK
-574 FSEKEFH
+574 FSEKAFH

-598 LDKWIKS
+598 LDKWIDSNK
-605 MK
+605 